1 MNQLRKPLFTL
12 LMLLILSV
20 AASVA
25 LAENEY
31 ISDAGEHFVYEVE
44 DGHAILTAYWI
55 TPGRE
60 TPAEIRVP
68 ASLDGYPLE
77 EIGWCAFQNYE
88 AIEYQGEHFF
98 PYEGKDVECII
109 LPEGVKTLRDGAF
122 VCCHDVPSISL
133 PSTLTKIEVGFTFEH
148 LFAEILL
155 PNGNPYYTIENGF
168 LIDQRTDSLLYCNPS
183 AHDNSLPPV
192 KRIEDSAL
200 DNYACY
206 QTVLTFPDTV
216 TYIGSCNAYD
226 LIYLETII
234 VPPSVIELADR
245 ALYCNS
251 ATTIVLNEGLKRIG
265 AQAFAETHVE
275 SLVIPASVE
284 WIGYEV
290 FGWSEP
296 ESLTVLNPNC
306 VWETE
311 EQYFER
317 HGD

>member
-12 LMLLILSV
+12 LMLLIL
-20 AASVA
+20 AAEPVA

-31 ISDAGEHFVYEVE
+31 ISEAGEHFVYEVE
-44 DGHAILTAYWI
+44 DGHAILTEYWI

-60 TPAEIRVP
+60 NPAEIRVP

-98 PYEGKDVECII
+98 PYEAKNVKCII

-122 VCCHDVPSISL
+122 GCCHDVPSISL
-133 PSTLTKIEVGFTFEH
+133 PSTLSKIETGLTFEH
-148 LFAEILL
+148 LSAEILL

-183 AHDNSLPPV
+183 AHENSLPPV
-192 KRIEDSAL
+192 ARIEQDAL
-200 DNYACY
+200 ENYACY
-206 QTVLTFPDTV
+206 QSVLTFPDTV
-216 TYIGSCNAYD
+216 TYIGSRNAYD
-226 LIYLETII
+226 LIYLESII
-234 VPPSVIELADR
+234 VPPNVIELDDR

-265 AQAFAETHVE
+265 AYALAETEVE
-275 SLVIPASVE
+275 SLVVPASVE
-284 WIGYEV
+284 WIGYNA
-290 FGWSEP
+290 FGWLEP
-296 ESLTVLNPNC
+296 EKVTVLNPNC

-311 EQYFER
+311 EQYHER
-317 HGD
+317 IGY